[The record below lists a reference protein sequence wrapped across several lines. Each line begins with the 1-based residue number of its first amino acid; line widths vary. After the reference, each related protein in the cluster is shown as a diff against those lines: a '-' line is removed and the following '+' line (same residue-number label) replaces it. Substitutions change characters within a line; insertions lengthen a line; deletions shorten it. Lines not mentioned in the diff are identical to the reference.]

1 MAKVGQL
8 VKESSASEISTRL
21 GERPN
26 FFIASVNRLSSP
38 DTDLLRRRLFGLQAR
53 LLMIKR
59 RVGRRTLDTL
69 NVAGLPDLLE
79 GTVGLVLA
87 DEDVAG
93 TAKLLMEFRKGHE
106 EQLLVRGALIDGQ
119 LLDKLRVEELA
130 NLPPK
135 PVLLAQ
141 VLGMIEAP
149 ISDVIFTIERL
160 IGDVAWLAEQAA
172 AQKPALAPA
181 AAASEPAATPAPEA
195 TQSQPPQSEPESP
208 KPQEGT
214 S

>member
-38 DTDLLRRRLFGLQAR
+38 DTDLLRRQLFGLQAR
-53 LLMIKR
+53 LLMVKR
-59 RVGRRTLDTL
+59 RMGRRTLATL
-69 NVAGLPDLLE
+69 KVAGLPDLLE
-79 GTVGLVLA
+79 GTVGIVLVA
-87 DEDVAG
+87 DDVAG
-93 TAKLLMEFRKGHE
+93 TAKLLIEFRKGHE
-106 EQLLVRGALIDGQ
+106 EQLFVRGALIDGQ
-119 LLDKLRVEELA
+119 LLDKARVEELA
-130 NLPPK
+130 KLPPK

-160 IGDVAWLAEQAA
+160 IGDVAWLAEQIA
-172 AQKPALAPA
+172 AQKPAPAP

-195 TQSQPPQSEPESP
+195 AQPQPPQSEPESP